1 MIALITGAN
10 RGIGLELARLMATR
24 GDVVIGTTRQ
34 ASEATELASLGVTV
48 LTLDVLDPAS
58 IDALG
63 AAMAGR
69 PIDVL
74 VNNAGVS
81 SESKTLASCT
91 AAELARVL
99 ATNATGP
106 VLVAKALMPS
116 LEAASR
122 RLIVNVSSQLGSIRN
137 NTGGS
142 SYGYRASKAAL
153 NMLTTCMANELK
165 PRGFTCVAMHPGW
178 VRTRMGG
185 EHAPLLP
192 PDAAARILAR
202 IDGFAPE
209 DTGTFVNL
217 DGQPLPW

>member
-10 RGIGLELARLMATR
+10 RGIGLELARLMAVR
-24 GDVVIGTTRQ
+24 GDIVIGTTRRL
-34 ASEATELASLGVTV
+34 SEAAELASLGVTV
-48 LTLDVLDPAS
+48 LPLDVLDGAS
-58 IDALG
+58 IVALE
-63 AAMAGR
+63 AAMAGKAV
-69 PIDVL
+69 DVL

-81 SESKTLASCT
+81 SESRTLASCT
-91 AAELARVL
+91 AEELARVL

-106 VLVAKALMPS
+106 VLVARALASS
-116 LEAASR
+116 LERSSR

-153 NMLTTCMANELK
+153 NMLTTCMANELR

-185 EHAPLLP
+185 EQAPLLVP
-192 PDAAARILAR
+192 EAAARILAS
-202 IDGFAPE
+202 IDRFGPA
-209 DTGTFVNL
+209 DSGTFVDL
-217 DGQPLPW
+217 DGRPLPW